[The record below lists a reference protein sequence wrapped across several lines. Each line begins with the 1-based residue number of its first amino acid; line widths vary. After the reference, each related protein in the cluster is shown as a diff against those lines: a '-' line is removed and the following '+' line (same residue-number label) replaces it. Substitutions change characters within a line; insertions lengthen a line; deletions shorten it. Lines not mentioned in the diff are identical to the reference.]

1 MAAICRYPLL
11 LRPSLTIIHLCNPPF
26 LTLSSC
32 FNAGHA
38 SFPSKTP
45 FRFATHFS
53 KFPSFRIRSTKPN
66 SGADY
71 GVSSSDSLN
80 EGEIVNTE
88 LLEPKNSENGSNFL
102 AILAIGLG
110 VAATVTI
117 LSIRLKQQ
125 NLDPS
130 FSIEIQRLADVSSSS
145 SLVSSTVGFSF
156 QAFGYRVVLPQ
167 YAPGWIYFWLLV
179 AAGFGLFI
187 SEEALNIWVGITL
200 ARKLCLD
207 GTWQSFAASFS
218 DNATYIISTV
228 LWVYWGVCISDMIPF
243 YLGKLFSQSG
253 LSDDV
258 YSKLGIGKE
267 KVANITDAIKRYGNL
282 SGFVERFSLG
292 VRNTTSFLAG
302 AMGVSPECFFAGV
315 CCGGLIT
322 LPIQLAIGFLL
333 RERPLFALAT
343 VATAVG
349 ILTMF
354 PYAVA
359 ASTALFFYLRQ
370 RYSST

>member
-1 MAAICRYPLL
+1 MFD
-11 LRPSLTIIHLCNPPF
+11 SN
-26 LTLSSC
+26 
-32 FNAGHA
+32 
-38 SFPSKTP
+38 
-45 FRFATHFS
+45 
-53 KFPSFRIRSTKPN
+53 RIRSTKPN

-167 YAPGWIYFWLLV
+167 YAPGYVTSYSSVCEVVSCTRPNIVLFIVDDIFLYRWIYFWLLV

-187 SEEALNIWVGITL
+187 SEEALNIWVCPSAGIPVSH
-200 ARKLCLD
+200 KL
-207 GTWQSFAASFS
+207 Q
-218 DNATYIISTV
+218 
-228 LWVYWGVCISDMIPF
+228 
-243 YLGKLFSQSG
+243 
-253 LSDDV
+253 
-258 YSKLGIGKE
+258 
-267 KVANITDAIKRYGNL
+267 
-282 SGFVERFSLG
+282 
-292 VRNTTSFLAG
+292 
-302 AMGVSPECFFAGV
+302 
-315 CCGGLIT
+315 
-322 LPIQLAIGFLL
+322 FLL
-333 RERPLFALAT
+333 C
-343 VATAVG
+343 
-349 ILTMF
+349 F
-354 PYAVA
+354 PH
-359 ASTALFFYLRQ
+359 
-370 RYSST
+370 SSPYCSFVN